1 MGGGYFALFLLLTR
15 SFGITGN
22 PKQLH
27 KRQIYN
33 VLTSTGIRSL
43 PYLCTMK
50 TLLLALLLLASR
62 PDTLNVMFWNLE
74 NFFDY
79 RNDSTSVSDADFS
92 PRGSRHWTKKRFYAK
107 CNAVAKGI
115 LWASAQ
121 EGAVPDVI
129 GLAEI
134 ENAFVL
140 RRLIQATVLRKL
152 DYKIVHFDSPD
163 RRGIDV
169 ALLYRG
175 LKPLESHP
183 AHLFNADSTIMA
195 TRDILISTFTT
206 QQGDTVAFLVNH
218 HPSKFGGAAT
228 SEAWRNI
235 AVERLKYLADSLQ
248 TLGIEN
254 IIAMGDFNDTPGNPV
269 YHVVEPTLWNK
280 AEQFHKKGRGTIK
293 FNGKWELIDMFFV
306 SEPIKNA
313 EMEILDI
320 PFLQTQDKTSTG
332 TKPLRTYSGPRY
344 LGGVSD
350 HCPIW
355 LQLIR

>member
-1 MGGGYFALFLLLTR
+1 MF
-15 SFGITGN
+15 
-22 PKQLH
+22 
-27 KRQIYN
+27 
-33 VLTSTGIRSL
+33 
-43 PYLCTMK
+43 YLCTMK
-50 TLLLALLLLASR
+50 TLFIALILLAGQS
-62 PDTLNVMFWNLE
+62 DTLNVMFWNLE

-115 LWASAQ
+115 LWASAK

-175 LKPLESHP
+175 LKPLDSRP
-183 AHLFNADSTIMA
+183 AHLYNADSTVMA
-195 TRDILISTFTT
+195 TRDILVATFTG
-206 QQGDTVAFLVNH
+206 QNGDTVAFLVNH
-218 HPSKFGGAAT
+218 HPSKFGGASA
-228 SEAWRNI
+228 SEARRNI
-235 AVERLKYLADSLQ
+235 AVERLRQLADSLQ

-269 YHVVEPTLWNK
+269 YHIVEPTLWNK
-280 AEQFHKKGRGTIK
+280 AEPFHKKGRGTIK
-293 FNGKWELIDMFFV
+293 FDGKWELIDMFFV

-313 EMEILDI
+313 EMEILYI
-320 PFLQTQDKTSTG
+320 PFLQTQDKAATG

-355 LQLIR
+355 LKIIR